1 MVSIFMEDQKLE
13 NLLNLALDA
22 TEAERE
28 KSLELSVGYDPEEKK
43 WEVIVKYAGNLDMVR
58 ERGIDVVELLNG
70 YAVLTLNE
78 GELEWLS
85 QVPEIEYIE
94 KPKRLFFAI
103 EQARAASCIDQVQY
117 GRLNLSGKNCIVS
130 IIDSGI
136 DYAHPDFRNLDGTTR
151 ILSLWDQTVPGN
163 PPQGYSI
170 GTEYTNQEINEAL
183 AAGSDA
189 LHIVRSRDLSGH
201 GTAVAGIAAGNG
213 RASDGRYQGAAP
225 GSELIVVKLGNPR
238 EESFPRTTELMQAL
252 DYSIR
257 KSLEWKRPIAIN
269 LSFGNTYGSHD
280 GVSLLETYIDGIAN
294 VGRNCICIGTGN
306 EGTSGGHTSGVL
318 QEERETIVELAVAPY
333 ETSFS
338 VQIWKSYVDQVD
350 ISVES
355 PDGMRVGPI
364 QKILGVQRFS
374 MEDTEIL
381 LYYGEPAPYSTNQE
395 IYMDFLPKDSY
406 VTSGIWHIILTPRN
420 IVSGVYNMWLP
431 SEGALNLGTR
441 FLLPTPELSLT
452 IPSTAR
458 RAIAVG
464 AYNSYLNSYAEFSGR
479 GYVYGNVNIKPNLV
493 APGVNITCP
502 SPGGGYTVRTGTSM
516 ATPFVTGSTALM
528 MEWGIIRNNDP
539 FLYAEKVKAYLE
551 RGARPL
557 PGITEYPNELVGW
570 GALCL
575 RNSLP
580 V

>member
-1 MVSIFMEDQKLE
+1 MEDQKLE

-22 TEAERE
+22 TEEERA
-28 KSLELSVGYDPEEKK
+28 KSLELSVGYDSEEKM
-43 WEVIVKYAGNLDMVR
+43 WEVIVKYSGNLEAVR

-70 YAVLTLNE
+70 YAILTLNE
-78 GELEWLS
+78 TDLNWLAGT
-85 QVPEIEYIE
+85 PEIEYIE

-103 EQARAASCIDQVQY
+103 EQARAASCIDQVQ
-117 GRLNLSGKNCIVS
+117 GDKLNLSGRNCIVC

-136 DYAHPDFRNLDGTTR
+136 DYEHPDFRNADGSTR
-151 ILSLWDQTVPGN
+151 ILSLWDQTVTGN
-163 PPQGYSI
+163 PPQGYLI
-170 GTEYTNQEINEAL
+170 GTEYTREDINEAL
-183 AAGSDA
+183 ASGSDA
-189 LHIVRSRDLSGH
+189 FSIVRSRDLSGH

-213 RASDGRYQGAAP
+213 RASGGRNRGVATE
-225 GSELIVVKLGNPR
+225 SDLIVVKLGNPR
-238 EESFPRTTELMQAL
+238 AESFPRTTELLQAL

-257 KSLEWKRPIAIN
+257 KSLEWNRPIAIN

-280 GVSLLETYIDGIAN
+280 GTSLLETYMDGIAN
-294 VGRNCICIGTGN
+294 MGRNCICVGTGN

-318 QEERETIVELAVAPY
+318 TENQETEVELAVAPY

-338 VQIWKSYVDQVD
+338 IQIWKSYVDQVD

-364 QKILGVQRFS
+364 QKSLGTQRFS
-374 MEDTEIL
+374 LENTEIL
-381 LYYGEPAPYSTNQE
+381 LYYGEPSPYSPNQE
-395 IYMDFLPKDSY
+395 IYLDFLPKASY
-406 VTSGIWHIILTPRN
+406 VTSGIWKIILTPRN
-420 IVSGVYNMWLP
+420 IVNGRYDMWLP
-431 SEGALNLGTR
+431 SEGALSIGTR

-464 AYNSYLNSYAEFSGR
+464 AYNSYLNNYAEFSGR

-502 SPGGGYTVRTGTSM
+502 LPGGGYVVRTGTSM

-528 MEWGIIRNNDP
+528 MEWGIIKNNDP
-539 FLYAEKVKAYLE
+539 FLYGEKVKAYLE
-551 RGARPL
+551 RGAKPL
-557 PGITEYPNELVGW
+557 PGIEEYPNELVGW

-575 RNSLP
+575 DDSLP
-580 V
+580 R

>member
-1 MVSIFMEDQKLE
+1 MKDQKLE

-22 TEAERE
+22 TEEERE
-28 KSLELSVGYDPEEKK
+28 KSVELSVGYDSEEKV
-43 WEVIVKYAGNLDMVR
+43 WEVIVKYSGDLETVR

-70 YAVLTLNE
+70 YAILTLSE
-78 GELEWLS
+78 TELDWLS
-85 QVPEIEYIE
+85 QIPAIEYIE

-103 EQARAASCIDQVQY
+103 EQARAASCIEQVQSDS
-117 GRLNLSGKNCIVS
+117 LNLSGRNCIVCV
-130 IIDSGI
+130 IDSGI
-136 DYAHPDFRNLDGTTR
+136 DYEHPDFRNADGSTR
-151 ILSLWDQTVPGN
+151 ILTLWDQTVIGN
-163 PPQGYSI
+163 PPKGYSV
-170 GTEYTNQEINEAL
+170 GTEYTREDINRAL
-183 AAGSDA
+183 EAGSGA
-189 LHIVRSRDLSGH
+189 SSIVRSRDLSGH

-213 RASDGRYQGAAP
+213 RASDGRYRGVAP
-225 GSELIVVKLGNPR
+225 ESELIVVKLGNPR
-238 EESFPRTTELMQAL
+238 AESFPRTTELLQAL

-257 KSLEWKRPIAIN
+257 KSLEWNRPIAIN

-280 GVSLLETYIDGIAN
+280 GTSLLETYIDGISN
-294 VGRNCICIGTGN
+294 IGRNCICIGTGN
-306 EGTSGGHTSGVL
+306 EGTSGGHTGGIL
-318 QEERETIVELAVAPY
+318 KEMQETMVELAVAPY

-364 QKILGVQRFS
+364 QKSLGTQRFS

-381 LYYGEPAPYSTNQE
+381 LYYGEPSPYSTNQE
-395 IYMDFLPKDSY
+395 IYLDFLPKDSY
-406 VTSGIWHIILTPRN
+406 VTSGIWRIVLTPGN
-420 IVSGVYNMWLP
+420 IVNGQYDMWLP
-431 SEGALNLGTR
+431 SEGVLNLGTR

-464 AYNSYLNSYAEFSGR
+464 AYNSYLNNYAEFSGR
-479 GYVYGNVNIKPNLV
+479 GYVYGNVSIKPNLV

-502 SPGGGYTVRTGTSM
+502 SPGGGYVVRTGTSM
-516 ATPFVTGSTALM
+516 ATPFVTGSAALM
-528 MEWGIIRNNDP
+528 MEWGIVKDNDS
-539 FLYAEKVKAYLE
+539 FLYGEKVKAYLE
-551 RGARPL
+551 RGAKPL
-557 PGITEYPNELVGW
+557 PGIEEYPNELVGW

-575 RNSLP
+575 AESLP

>member
-1 MVSIFMEDQKLE
+1 MEDQKLE

-22 TEAERE
+22 TEEERE
-28 KSLELSVGYDPEEKK
+28 KSLELSVGYDPEEKM
-43 WEVIVKYAGNLDMVR
+43 WEVIIKYSGNLEAVR

-70 YAVLTLNE
+70 YAILTLNE
-78 GELEWLS
+78 TELSWLAGKS
-85 QVPEIEYIE
+85 EIEYIE

-103 EQARAASCIDQVQY
+103 EQARAASCIEQVQ
-117 GRLNLSGKNCIVS
+117 GDKLNLSGRNCIVC

-136 DYAHPDFRNLDGTTR
+136 DYEHPDFRNADGSTR
-151 ILSLWDQTVPGN
+151 ILSLWDQTVIGN
-163 PPQGYSI
+163 PPQGYLI
-170 GTEYTNQEINEAL
+170 GTEYTREDINEAL
-183 AAGSDA
+183 ASGNNAFS
-189 LHIVRSRDLSGH
+189 IVRSRDLSGH

-213 RASDGRYQGAAP
+213 GASQGRYRGVATE
-225 GSELIVVKLGNPR
+225 SDLIVVKLGNPR
-238 EESFPRTTELMQAL
+238 AESFPRTTELLQAL

-257 KSLEWKRPIAIN
+257 KSLEWNRPIAIN

-280 GVSLLETYIDGIAN
+280 GTSLLETYMDGIAN
-294 VGRNCICIGTGN
+294 MGRNCICVGTGN

-318 QEERETIVELAVAPY
+318 TENQEREVELAVAPY

-338 VQIWKSYVDQVD
+338 IQIWKSYVDQVD

-364 QKILGVQRFS
+364 QKSLGTQRFS
-374 MEDTEIL
+374 LENTEIL
-381 LYYGEPAPYSTNQE
+381 LYYGEPSPYSPNQE
-395 IYMDFLPKDSY
+395 IYLDFLPKASY
-406 VTSGIWHIILTPRN
+406 VTSGIWKIILTPRN
-420 IVSGVYNMWLP
+420 IVNGRYDMWLP
-431 SEGALNLGTR
+431 SEGALSIGTR

-464 AYNSYLNSYAEFSGR
+464 AYNSYLNNYAEFSGR

-502 SPGGGYTVRTGTSM
+502 SPGGGYVVRTGTSM
-516 ATPFVTGSTALM
+516 ATPFVTGSAALM
-528 MEWGIIRNNDP
+528 MEWGIIKNNDP
-539 FLYAEKVKAYLE
+539 FLYGEKVKAYLE
-551 RGARPL
+551 RGAKPL
-557 PGITEYPNELVGW
+557 PGIEEYPNELVGW

-575 RNSLP
+575 ADSLP
-580 V
+580 R

>member
-1 MVSIFMEDQKLE
+1 MEDQKLE

-22 TEAERE
+22 AEEERE
-28 KSLELSVGYDPEEKK
+28 KSLELSVGYDPEEKM
-43 WEVIVKYAGNLDMVR
+43 WEVIIKYSGNLEAVR

-70 YAVLTLNE
+70 YAILTLNE
-78 GELEWLS
+78 TELSWLAGKS
-85 QVPEIEYIE
+85 EIEYIE

-103 EQARAASCIDQVQY
+103 EQARAASCIEQVQ
-117 GRLNLSGKNCIVS
+117 GDKLNLSGRNCIVC

-136 DYAHPDFRNLDGTTR
+136 DYEHPDFRNADGSTR
-151 ILSLWDQTVPGN
+151 ILSLWDQTVIGN
-163 PPQGYSI
+163 PPQGYLI
-170 GTEYTNQEINEAL
+170 GTEYTREDINEAL
-183 AAGSDA
+183 ASGNNAFS
-189 LHIVRSRDLSGH
+189 IVRSRDLSGH

-213 RASDGRYQGAAP
+213 GASQGRYRGVATE
-225 GSELIVVKLGNPR
+225 SDLIVVKLGNPR
-238 EESFPRTTELMQAL
+238 AESFPRTTELLQAL

-257 KSLEWKRPIAIN
+257 KSLEWNRPIAIN

-280 GVSLLETYIDGIAN
+280 GTSLLETYMDGIAN
-294 VGRNCICIGTGN
+294 MGRNCICVGTGN

-318 QEERETIVELAVAPY
+318 TENQEREVELAVAPY

-338 VQIWKSYVDQVD
+338 IQIWKSYVDQVD

-364 QKILGVQRFS
+364 QKSLGTQRFS
-374 MEDTEIL
+374 LENTEIL
-381 LYYGEPAPYSTNQE
+381 LYYGEPSPYSPNQE
-395 IYMDFLPKDSY
+395 IYLDFLPKASY
-406 VTSGIWHIILTPRN
+406 VTSGIWKIILTPRN
-420 IVSGVYNMWLP
+420 IVNGRYDMWLP
-431 SEGALNLGTR
+431 SEGALSIGTR

-464 AYNSYLNSYAEFSGR
+464 AYNSYLNNYAEFSGR

-502 SPGGGYTVRTGTSM
+502 SPGGGYVVRTGTSM
-516 ATPFVTGSTALM
+516 ATPFVTGSAALM
-528 MEWGIIRNNDP
+528 MEWGIIKNNDP
-539 FLYAEKVKAYLE
+539 FLYGEKVKAYLE
-551 RGARPL
+551 RGAKPL
-557 PGITEYPNELVGW
+557 PGIEEYPNELVGW

-575 RNSLP
+575 ADSLP
-580 V
+580 R

>member
-1 MVSIFMEDQKLE
+1 MEDQKLE

-22 TEAERE
+22 TEEERA
-28 KSLELSVGYDPEEKK
+28 KSLELSVGYDSEEKM
-43 WEVIVKYAGNLDMVR
+43 WEVIVKYSGNLEAVR

-70 YAVLTLNE
+70 YAILTLNE
-78 GELEWLS
+78 TDLNWLAGT
-85 QVPEIEYIE
+85 PEIEYIE

-103 EQARAASCIDQVQY
+103 EQARAASCIDQVQ
-117 GRLNLSGKNCIVS
+117 GDKLNLSGRNCIVC

-136 DYAHPDFRNLDGTTR
+136 DYEHPDFRNADGSTR
-151 ILSLWDQTVPGN
+151 ILSLWDQTVTGN
-163 PPQGYSI
+163 PPQGYLI
-170 GTEYTNQEINEAL
+170 GTEYTREDINEAL
-183 AAGSDA
+183 ASGSDA
-189 LHIVRSRDLSGH
+189 FSIVRSRDLSGH

-213 RASDGRYQGAAP
+213 RASGGRNRGVATE
-225 GSELIVVKLGNPR
+225 SDLIVVKLGNPR
-238 EESFPRTTELMQAL
+238 AESFPRTTELLQAL

-257 KSLEWKRPIAIN
+257 KSLEWNRPIAIN

-280 GVSLLETYIDGIAN
+280 GTSLLETYMDGIAN
-294 VGRNCICIGTGN
+294 MGRNCICVGTGN

-318 QEERETIVELAVAPY
+318 TENLETEVELAVAPY

-338 VQIWKSYVDQVD
+338 IQIWKSYVDQVD

-364 QKILGVQRFS
+364 QKSLGTQRFS
-374 MEDTEIL
+374 LENTEIL
-381 LYYGEPAPYSTNQE
+381 LYYGEPSPYSPNQE
-395 IYMDFLPKDSY
+395 IYLDFLPKTSY
-406 VTSGIWHIILTPRN
+406 VTSGIWKIILTPRN
-420 IVSGVYNMWLP
+420 IVNGRYDMWLP
-431 SEGALNLGTR
+431 SEGALSIGTR
-441 FLLPTPELSLT
+441 FLLPIPELSLT

-464 AYNSYLNSYAEFSGR
+464 AYNSYLNNYAEFSGR

-502 SPGGGYTVRTGTSM
+502 SPSGGYVVRSGTSM

-528 MEWGIIRNNDP
+528 MEWGIIKNNDP
-539 FLYAEKVKAYLE
+539 FLYGEKVKAYLE
-551 RGARPL
+551 RGAKPL
-557 PGITEYPNELVGW
+557 PGIEEYPNELVGW

-575 RNSLP
+575 DDSLP
-580 V
+580 R